1 MEEVSYREAQHQ
13 KLNVFGRKEG
23 KDFLKIVSANFILQF
38 VCLVSVCELI
48 LGAVLHG
55 LLPPGHG

>member
-23 KDFLKIVSANFILQF
+23 KDIWNVAANFILQF